1 MQAAGGGAVAGGER
15 AAAARGGELA
25 GEPDYGLQ
33 GTVRRAAST

>member
-1 MQAAGGGAVAGGER
+1 MRAAGGGVVAGGER

-33 GTVRRAAST
+33 GMIRGAAST